1 MLNFIAI
8 IITLY
13 VCVETF
19 LLATAPDSASDKKC
33 FILKCIM
40 SSCACFML
48 VHEGVTVG
56 GLLALLAIALFMWGT
71 TFYRLL
77 AWLEDTSPLI
87 FAMLIDTFHIV
98 DRRQK

>member
-8 IITLY
+8 MITLY

-19 LLATAPDSASDKKC
+19 LLATAPDSASDKTC
-33 FILKCIM
+33 FMLKCIL

-56 GLLALLAIALFMWGT
+56 GLLALIAIALFMWGS

-77 AWLEDTSPLI
+77 AWLEEHEPL
-87 FAMLIDTFHIV
+87 AYALIQHKLKLV

>member
-8 IITLY
+8 MITIY

-19 LLATAPDSASDKKC
+19 LLATAPDSASDKTC
-33 FILKCIM
+33 FMLKCIL
-40 SSCACFML
+40 SSCASIM
-48 VHEGVTVG
+48 VVVEGPTEGSV
-56 GLLALLAIALFMWGT
+56 LALAAIALFMWGS

-77 AWLEDTSPLI
+77 AWIEQHEPLLY
-87 FAMLIDTFHIV
+87 ALIQHKLKLI